1 MCVVLQFRIQWFVV
15 ALCLLL
21 SAGCHQDASISQT
34 ENERQGDQ
42 SRKES
47 TPEGNLEGED
57 LVSPRSSTIKTST
70 PKYSVSNF
78 DLADDE
84 FYSPVQSERDL
95 GGLMVAGSNSSSVIS
110 ECKSINGLSVDEI
123 ETLMRPNNPDK
134 RSAASG
140 FLTVDQ
146 RLIDVLVEDND
157 YVTKLGLSHR
167 ELAIPLLQISNR
179 AVSERNKTNAE
190 LIDQGRFKEL
200 VDTVDFKH
208 AGTNWRVKVVEHKG
222 FQYSPFNDDTETKF
236 DFVIT
241 NLDNEQ
247 TVKFSGLV
255 PIMIERY
262 GFYEGKGIPYRVEP
276 ARIIAALG
284 LNIEN

>member
-1 MCVVLQFRIQWFVV
+1 MSVVLQFRIQWFVV

-134 RSAASG
+134 RSATSG

-190 LIDQGRFKEL
+190 LIEQGRFKEL